1 MLKSKFLSLFG
12 DTIPLS
18 STYMLNVVNSMVKAL
33 IRLMVV
39 GEVEVKNYEGQTANW
54 TNFMLK

>member
-1 MLKSKFLSLFG
+1 MVKSKFLSLFG

-18 STYMLNVVNSMVKAL
+18 NTLSVINIMVKAL

-39 GEVEVKNYEGQTANW
+39 GEVVR
-54 TNFMLK
+54 